1 MFFVCRELSK
11 SLTFLQENVLFSI
24 SHLKACFV
32 LTIVCM
38 GAGLHAGA
46 VEEQYDP
53 SSRYPVNVII
63 PRHERCMS
71 AEAHAQLFIPQ
82 ACLKEQVD
90 SLTPIALLKQM
101 QPW

>member
-1 MFFVCRELSK
+1 
-11 SLTFLQENVLFSI
+11 
-24 SHLKACFV
+24 
-32 LTIVCM
+32 M
-38 GAGLHAGA
+38 GAGQHAGA
-46 VEEQYDP
+46 EQYDP

-90 SLTPIALLKQM
+90 NLKPILFFKQM
-101 QPW
+101 QPLELDYQWFHKGRDRLVLLRLLS